1 MATTPETVKATATM
15 NYDQVDDIWKNME
28 LGLILT
34 KKSEDPTQQQ
44 QLAQLLDFN
53 KSLRG
58 MKMATEISTLSDSDI
73 YETPN
78 SFTQIIHGDT
88 LKENYFF
95 FFLMLSIQFYPSGL
109 YTSEATTL
117 EEACLNMMDLYCE
130 RARIKDGQTILDLG
144 CGPGSLVFH
153 VAKKFKNCK
162 VTGVTNSKPQK
173 ELMEEQ
179 SKKLNLSNVE
189 IVLADVTSVEM
200 ESTFDRVF
208 VIGLIEHMKNFEL
221 FLRRVSK
228 WMKDDGLLF
237 LEHYCHKSFSY
248 HCEPLSE
255 DSWYDKHVFPRGT
268 LLIPSSTCL
277 LYFQDDVTVQDH
289 WILSGNQ
296 YARSQNEWLKR
307 IDGKVEEIK
316 EIFESF
322 YGISKEEAVKL
333 VNFWRIFCITGAE
346 LFGYNNGEEWSISH
360 VLFKK
365 KKMKLCLQVSFGVL
379 FV

>member
-1 MATTPETVKATATM
+1 M

-28 LGLILT
+28 LGLIPDEEIRRLM
-34 KKSEDPTQQQ
+34 KIEIEKRIEWGSRPTQQQ
-44 QLAQLLDFN
+44 QLAQLLDFT

-58 MKMATEISTLSDSDI
+58 MKMATEISTLSDSVI

-88 LKENYFF
+88 LKE
-95 FFLMLSIQFYPSGL
+95 SSGL

-179 SKKLNLSNVE
+179 SRKLNLSNVE

-268 LLIPSSTCL
+268 LLLPSSTCL

-296 YARSQNEWLKR
+296 FARSHNEWLKR

-365 KKMKLCLQVSFGVL
+365 KTL
-379 FV
+379 

>member
-1 MATTPETVKATATM
+1 M
-15 NYDQVDDIWKNME
+15 NYDQGDDIWKNME
-28 LGLILT
+28 LGLIPDEEIRRLMRMEIE
-34 KKSEDPTQQQ
+34 KRIEWGSRPTQQQ
-44 QLAQLLDFN
+44 QLAQLLDFT
-53 KSLRG
+53 KSLRC
-58 MKMATEISTLSDSDI
+58 MKMATDINTLSDSDI

-88 LKENYFF
+88 LKE
-95 FFLMLSIQFYPSGL
+95 ISGL

-130 RARIKDGQTILDLG
+130 RARIQDGQTILDLG

-162 VTGVTNSKPQK
+162 VTG
-173 ELMEEQ
+173 
-179 SKKLNLSNVE
+179 KLNLSNVE

-200 ESTFDRVF
+200 DSTFDRVL
-208 VIGLIEHMKNFEL
+208 VIGLIEMKD
-221 FLRRVSK
+221 
-228 WMKDDGLLF
+228 DDGLLF
-237 LEHYCHKSFSY
+237 LEHYCHKRFSY

-268 LLIPSSTCL
+268 LLIPASTCL
-277 LYFQDDVTVQDH
+277 MYFQDDVTVLDH

-307 IDGKVEEIK
+307 IDGKVEEIR

-346 LFGYNNGEEWSISH
+346 LFGCNNGEEWSISH

-365 KKMKLCLQVSFGVL
+365 K
-379 FV
+379 